1 MATST
6 LIQLL
11 EAGQGGDTS
20 NRRQIETFLSGG
32 ALTKGDWVELD
43 ASKTGADRALYVKE
57 CSVVGTKGNAAAFG
71 VTLDAAAGADEQ
83 VRIVV
88 SGYVAEAAVDGATV
102 AGSALVGPIGTAG
115 RAEIE
120 VPGTTTGSVCG
131 IALGPDSPA
140 NIAPVFVIKKF

>member
-6 LIQLL
+6 LVQLL
-11 EAGQGGDTS
+11 EAGQASDTS
-20 NRRQIETFLSGG
+20 NRRQLETFLSSG
-32 ALTKGDWVELD
+32 AITKGDWVELD

-57 CSVVGTKGNAAAFG
+57 CATVATKGNAGAFG
-71 VTLDAAAGADEQ
+71 VALETVAADEQ
-83 VRIVV
+83 VRVV
-88 SGYVAEAAVDGATV
+88 VAGYVAEALVAAATV

-131 IALGPDSPA
+131 IALDVDTA
-140 NIAPVFVIKKF
+140 NIAPVFVIKKY